1 MIELNQEGL
10 ESLLRG
16 VHRLPRRIKLAMH
29 AGIVVLC
36 LIVSAMVF
44 WVDDVQSA
52 VRLDQDIQ
60 RTLDELN
67 RQVLTL
73 KDKSHMELELTALE
87 KQLPKLK
94 SALPNDKEMPALL
107 DRLNASIL
115 SHSLTLGEFKPLNPV
130 DRDVM
135 TVIPVKVRIQGD
147 STNVSRI
154 PNFLAA
160 FPRKVSLTDFQ
171 MTYQTDQKAWVLSGQ
186 ISAFAQLGVRL
197 RTPFAPNKQGTAT
210 QSGRR

>member
-16 VHRLPRRIKLAMH
+16 VHRLPRRIKWAMH

-36 LIVSAMVF
+36 LIVSAMVL
-44 WVDDVQSA
+44 WVDDIQSA
-52 VRLDQDIQ
+52 VQLDQDIQ
-60 RTLDELN
+60 RTLGELH
-67 RQVLTL
+67 RQVLAL
-73 KDKSHMELELTALE
+73 KDKSHMELELAALE

-115 SHSLTLGEFKPLNPV
+115 SHSLTLGEFKPLSPV

-154 PNFLAA
+154 PNFLAE

-171 MTYQTDQKAWVLSGQ
+171 MNYQTEQKAWVLSGQ

-197 RTPFAPNKQGTAT
+197 SAPPAPDKQGTAT
-210 QSGRR
+210 QGGGQ

>member
-16 VHRLPRRIKLAMH
+16 VHRLPRTIKWAIH

-36 LIVSAMVF
+36 LIVSAMVL
-44 WVDDVQSA
+44 WVDDIQSA

-60 RTLDELN
+60 RTLGELH
-67 RQVLTL
+67 RQVLAL
-73 KDKSHMELELTALE
+73 KDKSHMELELAALE

-115 SHSLTLGEFKPLNPV
+115 SHSLTLGEFKPLSPV

-154 PNFLAA
+154 PNFLAE

-171 MTYQTDQKAWVLSGQ
+171 MNYQTEQKAWVLSGQ

-197 RTPFAPNKQGTAT
+197 SAPPAPDKQGTAT
-210 QSGRR
+210 QGGGQ

>member
-16 VHRLPRRIKLAMH
+16 VHRLPRRIKWAMH
-29 AGIVVLC
+29 AGIVLLC
-36 LIVSAMVF
+36 LIVSAMVL
-44 WVDDVQSA
+44 WVDDIQSA
-52 VRLDQDIQ
+52 VQLDQDIQ
-60 RTLDELN
+60 RTLGELN
-67 RQVLTL
+67 RQVLAL
-73 KDKSHMELELTALE
+73 KDKSHMELELAALE

-115 SHSLTLGEFKPLNPV
+115 SHSLTLGEFKPLSPV

-154 PNFLAA
+154 PNFLAE

-171 MTYQTDQKAWVLSGQ
+171 MNYQTEQKAWVLSGQ

-197 RTPFAPNKQGTAT
+197 SAPPAPDKQGTAT
-210 QSGRR
+210 QGGSQ

>member
-16 VHRLPRRIKLAMH
+16 VHRLPRRIKWAMH

-36 LIVSAMVF
+36 LIVSAMVL
-44 WVDDVQSA
+44 WVDDIQSA
-52 VRLDQDIQ
+52 VQLDQDIQ
-60 RTLDELN
+60 RTLGELH
-67 RQVLTL
+67 RQVLAL
-73 KDKSHMELELTALE
+73 KDKSHMELELAALE

-115 SHSLTLGEFKPLNPV
+115 SHSLTLGEFKPLSPV

-154 PNFLAA
+154 PNFLAE

-171 MTYQTDQKAWVLSGQ
+171 MNYQTEQKAWVLSGQ

-197 RTPFAPNKQGTAT
+197 SAPPAPDKQGTAI
-210 QSGRR
+210 QGGGQ